1 MKFEKV
7 TKGSITLAIS
17 NIVPLIG
24 VLLGYWNAFDII
36 FLYWLENIIIGI
48 VALIRITISPDSE
61 GKAAGKN
68 IFIAFFFCLHYGFFT
83 YGHGIFVA
91 SFFEEQLVGSQQ
103 IADQNIVSIAYFM
116 LTQQAV
122 QLTIIAMFLA
132 HLIDL
137 IFAYQS
143 RKIAPAQQEMF
154 KPYKRII
161 VLHMTIIFG
170 GFLATAFDNTLGIAL
185 VMIGLKIFYDLHPP
199 KLSSKSKA
207 QRRTTRSIN

>member
-48 VALIRITISPDSE
+48 ITLIRIIISPDSE
-61 GKAAGKN
+61 GKAAAKN
-68 IFIAFFFCLHYGFFT
+68 IFIAIFFGLHYGFFT

-91 SFFEEQLVGSQQ
+91 SFFEEQLIGSQQ

-122 QLTIIAMFLA
+122 QLTILAMFLA

-143 RKIAPAQQEMF
+143 RKIASAQQEMF

-185 VMIGLKIFYDLHPP
+185 VMIGLKIFYDLRPP